1 MITIIPAIDIIG
13 GQCVRLT
20 QGDYARTRVY
30 CQDPLDMAKRFEDCG
45 VRMLHLVDLDGAKS
59 GFPENQKV
67 LEDIV
72 SRTSLNVEFGGG
84 IRERAALASVF
95 DAGAYRAI
103 CGSVAC
109 AEPDRFIG
117 WLKDFGGERLVLGAD
132 VRDGLV
138 AVKGWQE
145 SSSAGIGDLLSAFI
159 PEGLKTVIVTDISRD
174 GMLSGPAVGLYRE
187 LLSGYPDIGL
197 VASGGV
203 GTMDDIEALEEAGVP
218 AVIVGKAIYEGKI
231 KLLELC

>member
-145 SSSAGIGDLLSAFI
+145 SSSAGIGDLLSGADY
-159 PEGLKTVIVTDISRD
+159 LHAD

-231 KLLELC
+231 KLSELC

>member
-109 AEPDRFIG
+109 ACPDAFAG
-117 WLKDFGGERLVLGAD
+117 WLKEFGGDRIVLGAD

-138 AVKGWQE
+138 AVKGWLE
-145 SSSAGIGDLLSAFI
+145 KSDMKAEYLLRRFSLD
-159 PEGLKTVIVTDISRD
+159 GLQTVIVTDISRD
-174 GMLSGPAVGLYRE
+174 GMLSGPAVELYAGLME
-187 LLSGYPDIGL
+187 EFPDVRVI
-197 VASGGV
+197 ASGGV
-203 GTMDDIEALEEAGVP
+203 GSMADIEALDRAGVP

-231 KLLELC
+231 RLC